1 MIEAAVTPA
10 DAQQFRILIKS
21 VGTARPS
28 ASAAVAKGLGLP
40 ASTVIARLYRA
51 PAVLVDGI
59 DEPVAER
66 MAGFLGEIGYEAEVQ
81 GMSEPAPVPAP
92 LNDVAVY
99 IEDARQFQ
107 QVVEKLA
114 SFLGVAEP
122 DASRLILAPPG
133 VVLGS
138 VSDATVNAFSEHM
151 GAGVSILS
159 SQPGKA
165 CYDLF
170 VSAEKGMVQS
180 RILADMASASLEFC
194 GDDGLMAVNVN
205 HSSAQD
211 LWRRHQASGL
221 LRVVNQDFL
230 RFDLVLCE
238 AGEACEPVQR
248 QVEILERLAGV
259 PSKLVAEVLNSAP
272 ITLLESVPS
281 ADVSAHMEEFAEAGI
296 KVRADLI
303 TFQVLGLEV
312 LEISDIPRL
321 KKVLEDLE
329 LLQPGE
335 PLPRAPFM
343 LPGVMPELQARVT
356 RAALEDCGAR
366 IALVEVS

>member
-1 MIEAAVTPA
+1 MIEAAVSTVET
-10 DAQQFRILIKS
+10 QQFRILIKS

-66 MAGFLGEIGYEAEVQ
+66 MAGFLGDIGYEAEVQ
-81 GMSEPAPVPAP
+81 GMAEPAPAPAA
-92 LNDVAVY
+92 LNDVAIY

-107 QVVEKLA
+107 PVVEKLA
-114 SFLGVAEP
+114 SFLGVSEA
-122 DASRLILAPPG
+122 DATRLILTPPG

-138 VSDATVNAFSEHM
+138 VSDATVSAFSEHM

-159 SQPGKA
+159 SQPEKA

-170 VSAEKGMVQS
+170 VSDEKGMVQS
-180 RILADMASASLEFC
+180 RILADMASAGLECC
-194 GDDGLMAVNVN
+194 GDAGLMAVNVN
-205 HSSAQD
+205 HASAQD

-238 AGEACEPVQR
+238 VAGNGAPVQE
-248 QVEILERLAGV
+248 QIEILERLAGV
-259 PSKLVAEVLNSAP
+259 PSQLAAEVLQAAP
-272 ITLLESVPS
+272 VTLLESVPS
-281 ADVSAHMEEFAEAGI
+281 ADVAAPMAEFAAAGI
-296 KVRADLI
+296 KLRADLI
-303 TFQVLGLEV
+303 TFQVLGLNV
-312 LEISDIPRL
+312 LEIPDTIRL
-321 KKVLEDLE
+321 TKVLEDLE
-329 LLQPGE
+329 LLKPGE
-335 PLPRAPFM
+335 LLPRPPFR
-343 LPGVMPELQARVT
+343 LPGVMPELQARIT
-356 RAALEDCGAR
+356 RTALEACGAR